1 MFIDE
6 ISTRTTAGET
16 SLDLPHHHRHCR
28 LQLEVESKIFKCLKV
43 PIQQK
48 LIWGMGRGIYGILG
62 HKILTKVFFLLKDKD
77 ARQLG
82 LNTSSD

>member
-1 MFIDE
+1 MWIKFYYNELFLFIF
-6 ISTRTTAGET
+6 S
-16 SLDLPHHHRHCR
+16 
-28 LQLEVESKIFKCLKV
+28 KCLKV
-43 PIQQK
+43 PILLK

-82 LNTSSD
+82 LNTSRPDISCPDIGPWGFT